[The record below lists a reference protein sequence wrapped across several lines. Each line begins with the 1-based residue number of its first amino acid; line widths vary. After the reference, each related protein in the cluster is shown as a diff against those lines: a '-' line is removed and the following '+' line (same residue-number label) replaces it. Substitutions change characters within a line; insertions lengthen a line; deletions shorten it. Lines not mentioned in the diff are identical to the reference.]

1 MKKTHIILIISI
13 FLLAVVSCRKSS
25 QINPD
30 ANLKLEFSADT
41 VLFDT
46 VFTSLGS
53 ATHELRIYNRHSDDL
68 KISSIRLIGGESSPF
83 RLNVDGENNIE
94 IYVTNLP
101 ANRIAKLDRDG
112 VKWRKFNE
120 INVVDLNYKRDTYEK
135 WNTVASG
142 LNSNPV
148 LVSY

>member
-1 MKKTHIILIISI
+1 
-13 FLLAVVSCRKSS
+13 
-25 QINPD
+25 
-30 ANLKLEFSADT
+30 
-41 VLFDT
+41 
-46 VFTSLGS
+46 
-53 ATHELRIYNRHSDDL
+53 
-68 KISSIRLIGGESSPF
+68 
-83 RLNVDGENNIE
+83 
-94 IYVTNLP
+94 
-101 ANRIAKLDRDG
+101 LDRDG